1 MMSYLK
7 RCSIGSSP
15 EADSSGE
22 VCKIRDGMPAEMHRR
37 RVTICKKVNQEKA
50 SLKWNRMFWNRKK
63 TPPATPADPRDH
75 HYVFAHILV
84 REVCAQDPIRFFA
97 LVASPEQKDFVAWLW
112 EMTAKQV
119 GRPIT
124 EFDPGQLE
132 VNTFRVNDAPAI
144 LLKMPV
150 PIAAAEAHMVGVILT
165 GLPQDEE
172 PESKGSFRYFTLE
185 HGVNLDDT
193 IRTVFCEWN
202 EGSHLNFGDGPP
214 PTVEAFA
221 SAIEAR
227 L

>member
-1 MMSYLK
+1 
-7 RCSIGSSP
+7 
-15 EADSSGE
+15 
-22 VCKIRDGMPAEMHRR
+22 
-37 RVTICKKVNQEKA
+37 
-50 SLKWNRMFWNRKK
+50 MFWNRNK
-63 TPPATPADPRDH
+63 TSKATPVDPRDH

-84 REVCAQDPIRFFA
+84 KEVCAQDPLRFFA

-132 VNTFRVNDAPAI
+132 VSTFRVKDAPAI
-144 LLKMPV
+144 LLKMPD

-165 GLPQDEE
+165 DFPKDAAA
-172 PESKGSFRYFTLE
+172 ESKGSFRYFTLE
-185 HGVNLDDT
+185 HGVNLDGT
-193 IRTVFCEWN
+193 IGTVLCEWDD
-202 EGSHLNFGDGPP
+202 EEHKNFGDGPP

-221 SAIEAR
+221 GAIEAR